1 MTPNSTAL
9 CALACTLFVAA
20 SAGAAPVISPY
31 ASDLA
36 ASSYSASST
45 YASETAQ
52 SVFNGGHWNA
62 GSRGVHWVQ
71 ADLGQTQLLSQV
83 RLTVDVWPWNN
94 TWQRVYLSDI
104 PIGNLYSLLTPVAS
118 RSGYTRGGD
127 QFTLAFAPAAGRYLQ
142 VLIYGGTSWTALGDG
157 SARVN
162 WTDPAARPAAGPSV
176 VPEPGSLALVLA
188 AFGAL
193 VILRRG
199 CAARA

>member
-1 MTPNSTAL
+1 MTPKNTAL
-9 CALACTLFVAA
+9 STLACTLFVAA

-62 GSRGVHWVQ
+62 GSRGAHWVQ

-83 RLTVDVWPWNN
+83 RLTVDVWPWND
-94 TWQRVYLSDI
+94 TWQRVYLSET
-104 PIGNLYSLLTPVAS
+104 PIGHLYSLLTPVAG

-142 VLIYGGTSWTALGDG
+142 VLSYGGASWTALGDG
-157 SARVN
+157 TARVN
-162 WTDPAARPAAGPSV
+162 WTDPAAGTAAGPSA
-176 VPEPGSLALVLA
+176 VPEPGSLALVMA
-188 AFGAL
+188 AFGAA
-193 VILRRG
+193 VIFRRG